1 MDFKTFNLMIFHGS
15 FGRRVLL
22 RAFMVAAALSVV
34 PLLQIISGAGP
45 DILYTLSASAS
56 CAIGTGSPT
65 STIFPGKF
73 LFSKVWSS
81 FGPVQCEEN
90 KNLTTSIVKE
100 LMEKQILSYN
110 AKALCVGEGSMS
122 AVRAL
127 KDLGFS
133 DVTGA
138 YRHPCF
144 SLKHKKFVYELDY
157 EDNSYDFVISRDLD
171 KVSAPAMLVL
181 EVERVLSPGGIG
193 SMLVGRSGSL
203 IRSVT
208 PVSSLLKA
216 SSVVHVDYVNG
227 FALIVFKKKL
237 KNGTYFEQYRLPA
250 DCRSMANTKPIL
262 DNIEPLLEKRPV
274 GFEKTIAYLPQ
285 FVNISHKQR
294 LVYIDVGA
302 SEHLNSN
309 VTDWFLPSYPVDRKA
324 FHVYFIDHNTS
335 VMLSYVNKPGI
346 NFVYYPSL
354 AGNRATSN
362 SKASIDSDD
371 SDPYVEDEGFDFL
384 LWIKETVQN
393 ADFVVLKMNAGEVEL
408 KILSDLFESGTICSI
423 DELFLHCS
431 NRAVNRDWMDLFK
444 SLRGTGVYVHQW
456 WGDQ

>member
-15 FGRRVLL
+15 LGRRVLL
-22 RAFMVAAALSVV
+22 RALMVAAALSVV

-73 LFSKVWSS
+73 LFSKVWRS

-90 KNLTTSIVKE
+90 KNLTTSVVKE

-181 EVERVLSPGGIG
+181 EVERVLTPGGIG
-193 SMLVGRSGSL
+193 SMLVGRTGSL
-203 IRSVT
+203 ISSVT

-250 DCRSMANTKPIL
+250 DCRSMANTKPML

-274 GFEKTIAYLPQ
+274 GFEKTIAYLPE
-285 FVNISHKQR
+285 F
-294 LVYIDVGA
+294 
-302 SEHLNSN
+302 HLNSN

-362 SKASIDSDD
+362 SKASIGSDD

-384 LWIKETVQN
+384 LWIKET
-393 ADFVVLKMNAGEVEL
+393 MNAGEVEL
-408 KILSDLFESGTICSI
+408 KTLSDLFESGTICSI